1 MARFQ
6 RPGVADWL
14 QLLDAACTHRDEL
27 LAQLFMLCSSVKR
40 GTQALDRDSLLDLV
54 ADIRREGVVIVEGVK
69 KWRES
74 VIAADPFAAK
84 RFEDEGTGSVAKISN
99 FNERPFMFRGKDYLV
114 KMLHD
119 TDFIAD
125 VPDICNLLR
134 LPTESCFLNPL
145 FAPTNLL
152 TTLKYPSVPLVC
164 EFLISIATADE
175 HRRLIS
181 RALVR
186 DFVDDRSYSIS
197 NLYDSGSGR
206 SSPVASGRLS
216 PSLSSSSII
225 ASLGSDFAAVLAS
238 SAQMAA
244 PPVTPLSKLISNPS
258 NSSMHISLA
267 MSNKNVITAA
277 AFRAGAARSDDIV
290 ETDLHALLEQV
301 SVRALVERVRMVRSQ
316 ISLSEEATRAGS
328 RLQEDSELGAV
339 SSTAVAAE
347 MKKAKAANKS
357 SSPSTSPPPAN
368 TIKEQA
374 AVSPTESVSSLAL
387 SPSNNN
393 TSPRHGALPTL
404 QEVATEPAEPLS
416 DSVSPP
422 ATKKTQTS
430 SQAKIQL
437 NGPSSAMNMPSGTL
451 SADASYFSLDSNF
464 DKSVLG
470 LPSTLSQ
477 SASQSQPPPPA
488 YAAAAAGHSR
498 TEAVP
503 NAAEAARLD
512 KEARDRKER
521 DEYTLSLARKLQEHI
536 RSAAV
541 ESSGAERSAS
551 PVRSLS
557 PAQAEDAL
565 TLANRIVAN
574 LGGPPVI
581 EEPPIPMNVI
591 IADKAKEAG
600 AFRTEAPFSFLNP
613 ASNDPQA
620 IQILLAQQSKRLQ
633 ALISSQSDMG
643 PSGIGIGTV
652 DFGPLSP
659 HHLQMLTRS
668 TQSALLRQ
676 QLAEEEAEASRSL
689 PMGGMPILSAMPVGN
704 SFGGQGMLRQS
715 GLKTSVYSPLPAG
728 NNPRLTASIASS
740 LQYQSGDGGENYGS
754 GYGLGPAEVP
764 EERLEGSPPSRQG
777 SRPNSRG
784 VSPDRVSMSRDLWG
798 KTYVQP
804 VKGGM
809 RPGTSSAGA
818 SRSVTNSSSQVV
830 GGGSSQVSNVR
841 NIKRAMLEVKVGDLE
856 KKLAAQNLQLQQLQ
870 ELQHHLNSRAKRAA
884 SGKSVKGSVIS
895 DEQMSILR
903 RMSERG
909 PSSAQNSV
917 AHINGGAAV
926 GSLTP
931 QQMKQM
937 QRIQEALRGGSAGP
951 ASVLSGDSDY
961 SPNSSAFPSR
971 GGFGFALGPAPPGV
985 KEHKVKV
992 EPMFPRMAAMEKMK
1006 RKNTASSNRSP
1017 APSANNHRR
1026 ASPTGSVRSRQPS
1039 PSPSV
1044 RSYTTASRGRKPS
1057 TALPGKRQ
1065 TQERA
1070 ARDGSEPPQNSKR
1083 VKSASAIKSISRSPA
1098 PSRPPPSP
1106 ARSSSRGPS
1115 PQHGI
1120 VSTARPVSSKRDR
1133 AVSHVAPSPSPVRPS
1148 TSGARVGGLASSPA
1162 PRLKAPLQSLSP
1174 ASSIASPQASISA
1187 SPRPPRPESVK
1198 KSSMKSLPDSDRKAS
1213 RAIPEKK
1220 ETPLK
1225 KKMPE
1230 KKETPSKKQQPSVK
1244 QQSVQKL
1251 PAVQSSTVKKTDV
1264 KPVAPT
1270 AKPQKIQLPT
1280 ISEPTTAINPSMP
1293 SKPTALP
1300 HPSRSLPKT
1309 SAHVAPVS
1317 SLASKDLSE
1326 HPVVTPLSPLTVKVS
1341 VSGSV
1346 YRLHLERATIAN
1358 LSSTLAKAVPA
1369 TIKSF
1374 TFIDD
1379 EGDVV
1384 TLHDDHNLLEALS
1397 ASKSSGKIARFDALT
1412 DINSGQATAAANI
1425 ASTSGAAA
1433 VVATGVA
1440 TPNGGGNTPTI
1451 PISTTQISASSASAS
1466 SKSVAF
1472 DMSASS
1478 DSNPPPVVVKS
1489 NVLGLD
1495 PSVMVPSVFPQSSAD
1510 SLTPSRKVPYRAV
1523 RSPSPRADL
1532 ERIQM
1537 AMGGSIGGG
1546 VRSASPA
1553 MGVSSAYTDA
1563 PRSRTPIEPAYAS
1576 YEAVS
1581 ASAKAG
1587 YSPLRSHFEVSR

>member
-1 MARFQ
+1 
-6 RPGVADWL
+6 
-14 QLLDAACTHRDEL
+14 
-27 LAQLFMLCSSVKR
+27 MLCSSVKR
-40 GTQALDRDSLLDLV
+40 GTQTLERDSLLDLV
-54 ADIRREGVVIVEGVK
+54 ADIRREGVVIVESVK
-69 KWRES
+69 KWREA

-84 RFEDEGTGSVAKISN
+84 RFDDEGTGSAAKISE

-134 LPTESCFLNPL
+134 LPSESCFLNPL

-152 TTLKYPSVPLVC
+152 TILKYPAVPLVC

-197 NLYDSGSGR
+197 NLYDGGSGR

-216 PSLSSSSII
+216 PSLSSSSSI
-225 ASLGSDFAAVLAS
+225 ASLGSDFASVLAT

-316 ISLSEEATRAGS
+316 ISLSEEATKIGS
-328 RLQEDSELGAV
+328 RLQEDTELGAV
-339 SSTAVAAE
+339 TSTTLAIE
-347 MKKAKAANKS
+347 SKKAKAAATKS
-357 SSPSTSPPPAN
+357 SSPSA
-368 TIKEQA
+368 
-374 AVSPTESVSSLAL
+374 SPTASNTTKESTKSSPAESVSSLAL
-387 SPSNNN
+387 SPPTLMSST
-393 TSPRHGALPTL
+393 TSPRQGSLPTL
-404 QEVATEPAEPLS
+404 QEVAVEPTEPTADTVLHS
-416 DSVSPP
+416 TS
-422 ATKKTQTS
+422 KKTQS
-430 SQAKIQL
+430 SAPNKTQFNLQS
-437 NGPSSAMNMPSGTL
+437 SSAMNMPSGTL

-464 DKSVLG
+464 DKSLLG
-470 LPSTLSQ
+470 FPP
-477 SASQSQPPPPA
+477 SASQINSQTQAPPPS

-498 TEAVP
+498 SESVP
-503 NAAEAARLD
+503 NAAEAAKLD

-541 ESSGAERSAS
+541 ESSNSSGVDRSSS

-574 LGGPPVI
+574 LGGPPIV
-581 EEPPIPMNVI
+581 EDPPIPMNVI
-591 IADKAKEAG
+591 IAEKAKEAG
-600 AFRTEAPFSFLNP
+600 TFRTEAPFSFLNP

-620 IQILLAQQSKRLQ
+620 IQVLLAQQSKRLQ

-643 PSGIGIGTV
+643 PSGIGIGNV
-652 DFGPLSP
+652 DYGPLSP
-659 HHLQMLTRS
+659 LHLQMLTRS

-676 QLAEEEAEASRSL
+676 QLAEEDADSSRSL
-689 PMGGMPILSAMPVGN
+689 PMGGLPILSAMPVGG
-704 SFGGQGMLRQS
+704 SFSGQGMLRQS
-715 GLKTSVYSPLPAG
+715 GLKTSVYSPLPAA
-728 NNPRLTASIASS
+728 NNPRLTASLASS
-740 LQYQSGDGGENYGS
+740 LQYQSGGGGGGGES
-754 GYGLGPAEVP
+754 FGPAEVP

-818 SRSVTNSSSQVV
+818 NRPMVNSGPQII

-870 ELQHHLNSRAKRAA
+870 ELQHHLNTRAKRAA

-895 DEQMSILR
+895 DEQMVILR

-909 PSSAQNSV
+909 PSSAQSSVINS
-917 AHINGGAAV
+917 HGAAL

-937 QRIQEALRGGSAGP
+937 QRIQEALRGGGSAGP

-1017 APSANNHRR
+1017 APSAANRR
-1026 ASPTGSVRSRQPS
+1026 KASPASSVRSRLPS

-1044 RSYTTASRGRKPS
+1044 RSTVTVTRGRKPS

-1070 ARDGSEPPQNSKR
+1070 ARDGSAPLQNAKR
-1083 VKSASAIKSISRSPA
+1083 VKSASAIKSVSRSPA
-1098 PSRPPPSP
+1098 SSRPPPSP
-1106 ARSSSRGPS
+1106 ARSTSRGPS
-1115 PQHGI
+1115 PMHGI
-1120 VSTARPVSSKRDR
+1120 ASSSMRPVSVNNKRDR
-1133 AVSHVAPSPSPVRPS
+1133 AVSHVAPSPSPVRPA
-1148 TSGARVGGLASSPA
+1148 TSGARSAQTTSPA
-1162 PRLKAPLQSLSP
+1162 PRLKSLSLQSSP
-1174 ASSIASPQASISA
+1174 ASSLIASPQASVSA

-1198 KSSMKSLPDSDRKAS
+1198 KSSIKSTPDSGRKSTKA
-1213 RAIPEKK
+1213 AIPEK
-1220 ETPLK
+1220 
-1225 KKMPE
+1225 E
-1230 KKETPSKKQQPSVK
+1230 KKQTPAKKPIPQK
-1244 QQSVQKL
+1244 QL
-1251 PAVQSSTVKKTDV
+1251 PAVQPIAKKVLEVKSAVSSTKGQKT
-1264 KPVAPT
+1264 
-1270 AKPQKIQLPT
+1270 QLPT
-1280 ISEPTTAINPSMP
+1280 ISEPAVVSASSATVSSKTLSTSSSSMP

-1300 HPSRSLPKT
+1300 HPSRSLPKAT
-1309 SAHVAPVS
+1309 THIAPTALKES
-1317 SLASKDLSE
+1317 DLL
-1326 HPVVTPLSPLTVKVS
+1326 PVVTPLSPLTVKVS

-1358 LSSTLAKAVPA
+1358 LSSTLSKAVP
-1369 TIKSF
+1369 TVIKSF

-1397 ASKSSGKIARFDALT
+1397 VSKSSGKIARFDALT
-1412 DINSGQATAAANI
+1412 ESIPSNVSLSNMSTTSTIATTATP
-1425 ASTSGAAA
+1425 AST
-1433 VVATGVA
+1433 V
-1440 TPNGGGNTPTI
+1440 PNT
-1451 PISTTQISASSASAS
+1451 STSSNSVSASVP

-1472 DMSASS
+1472 DMSGDSS
-1478 DSNPPPVVVKS
+1478 SSSSATSSSSLSSIIVKS
-1489 NVLGLD
+1489 NVPGLD
-1495 PSVMVPSVFPQSSAD
+1495 PSVMVPSVFPISSAD
-1510 SLTPSRKVPYRAV
+1510 SLTPSRKVPYRPI

-1532 ERIQM
+1532 DRIQM

-1546 VRSASPA
+1546 VRSASPS
-1553 MGVSSAYTDA
+1553 VSTATAYTDA

-1576 YEAVS
+1576 YES
-1581 ASAKAG
+1581 ISSSAKAN
-1587 YSPLRSHFEVSR
+1587 YSPLRSHFESIR

>member
-1 MARFQ
+1 MARFI

-40 GTQALDRDSLLDLV
+40 GTQSLDRDSLLDLV
-54 ADIRREGVVIVEGVK
+54 ADIRREGVVIVESVK
-69 KWRES
+69 KWREA

-84 RFEDEGTGSVAKISN
+84 RFDDEGTGSVAKLAN

-114 KMLHD
+114 RMLHD

-125 VPDICNLLR
+125 VPDVCNLLR
-134 LPTESCFLNPL
+134 LPSESCFLNPL

-197 NLYDSGSGR
+197 NLYDGGSGR

-216 PSLSSSSII
+216 PNLSSSSSV
-225 ASLGSDFAAVLAS
+225 ASLGGDFAAVLAN

-316 ISLSEEATRAGS
+316 ISLSEEANRAGS
-328 RLQEDSELGAV
+328 RLQEDTELGAV
-339 SSTAVAAE
+339 SSTSVTAE
-347 MKKAKAANKS
+347 MKKAKAVATKSS
-357 SSPSTSPPPAN
+357 SSPSSSP
-368 TIKEQA
+368 TVKEQA
-374 AVSPTESVSSLAL
+374 IASPTDSVSSLAL
-387 SPSNNN
+387 SSANNN
-393 TSPRHGALPTL
+393 SSPRQHGALPTL
-404 QEVATEPAEPLS
+404 QEVVTEPAEPPS
-416 DSVSPP
+416 DSVSSST
-422 ATKKTQTS
+422 TKKKEVAP
-430 SQAKIQL
+430 QARIQY
-437 NGPSSAMNMPSGTL
+437 NGPSSAMMNMPSGTL
-451 SADASYFSLDSNF
+451 SADASFFSLDSNF

-470 LPSTLSQ
+470 VPSSTPQTTNL
-477 SASQSQPPPPA
+477 SQPPPPS

-498 TEAVP
+498 NEAVP

-512 KEARDRKER
+512 KEAKERKER

-541 ESSGAERSAS
+541 ESNSAERSAS

-581 EEPPIPMNVI
+581 EEPVPMNVM
-591 IADKAKEAG
+591 IAGKAKEAG
-600 AFRTEAPFSFLNP
+600 TFRTEAPFSFLNP

-643 PSGIGIGTV
+643 PSGIGIGNV
-652 DFGPLSP
+652 DYGPLSP
-659 HHLQMLTRS
+659 QHLQMLTRS

-689 PMGGMPILSAMPVGN
+689 PMGGLPILSAMPVGS

-740 LQYQSGDGGENYGS
+740 LQYQGDEGYSN

-798 KTYVQP
+798 KTYIQP

-818 SRSVTNSSSQVV
+818 SRPIANSGSQVI
-830 GGGSSQVSNVR
+830 GGSSQVSNVR

-909 PSSAQNSV
+909 PSSAQTSV
-917 AHINGGAAV
+917 VHSNNGAAL

-971 GGFGFALGPAPPGV
+971 GGFGFTLGPTPPGV

-1006 RKNTASSNRSP
+1006 RRNTASSNRSP
-1017 APSANNHRR
+1017 APSASNHRK
-1026 ASPTGSVRSRQPS
+1026 ASPSGSVRSRLPS

-1044 RSYTTASRGRKPS
+1044 RSSVTATRGRKPS

-1065 TQERA
+1065 TQEKA
-1070 ARDGSEPPQNSKR
+1070 ARDGSQPLQNLKR
-1083 VKSASAIKSISRSPA
+1083 VKSASAIKSVSRSPA

-1115 PQHGI
+1115 PQSGI
-1120 VSTARPVSSKRDR
+1120 VSTARPISSKRDR

-1148 TSGARVGGLASSPA
+1148 TSGNRGSALSSSPA
-1162 PRLKAPLQSLSP
+1162 PRLKAPLQASSP
-1174 ASSIASPQASISA
+1174 ASSMVASPQASITA

-1198 KSSMKSLPDSDRKAS
+1198 KSSMKSVSDSDRKRSKA
-1213 RAIPEKK
+1213 
-1220 ETPLK
+1220 
-1225 KKMPE
+1225 MPE
-1230 KKETPSKKQQPSVK
+1230 KKTTPMKKNLPEKKDTSSK
-1244 QQSVQKL
+1244 KL
-1251 PAVQSSTVKKTDV
+1251 PAVQPLPVKKTEA
-1264 KPVAPT
+1264 KQPVAVNVKSKT
-1270 AKPQKIQLPT
+1270 QLPT
-1280 ISEPTTAINPSMP
+1280 ISEPAPSTNSVLP

-1309 SAHVAPVS
+1309 SSHIAPVDS
-1317 SLASKDLSE
+1317 SAAQRDTSE
-1326 HPVVTPLSPLTVKVS
+1326 HPIVTPLSPLTVKVS

-1358 LSSTLAKAVPA
+1358 LSSTLAKAVPTA
-1369 TIKSF
+1369 IKSF

-1412 DINSGQATAAANI
+1412 DSLLSSSSSSSRQ
-1425 ASTSGAAA
+1425 STSGNNAPTASA
-1433 VVATGVA
+1433 VVTGNA
-1440 TPNGGGNTPTI
+1440 TPVPSSVSQ
-1451 PISTTQISASSASAS
+1451 PSSASISAPSMS

-1472 DMSASS
+1472 DMTATS
-1478 DSNPPPVVVKS
+1478 DPPPPAVIKS
-1489 NVLGLD
+1489 NVPGLD

-1553 MGVSSAYTDA
+1553 LGVSSAYTDA

-1576 YEAVS
+1576 YEAIS
-1581 ASAKAG
+1581 SSAKAG